1 MDTTLDTVR
10 QMLAA
15 QSAHRAALT
24 VVDATTPGTPERMA
38 AINALVA
45 AEDAD
50 RAAFRAFRRAM
61 DASGVRPCDR
71 AALVASVA

>member
-1 MDTTLDTVR
+1 MNTTLVAVR

-15 QSAHRAALT
+15 QSAHLAALT
-24 VVDATTPGTPERMA
+24 VVDATIPGTPERMA
-38 AINALVA
+38 ATNALIA

-50 RAAFRAFRRAM
+50 RTAFRAFRRAM
-61 DASGVRPCDR
+61 DAAGVRPCDR

>member
-1 MDTTLDTVR
+1 MDTTLDTIR

-15 QSAHRAALT
+15 DAAHLAALAK
-24 VVDATTPGTPERMA
+24 VDATIPGTPERMA
-38 AINALVA
+38 ASNALVA

-61 DASGVRPCDR
+61 DAAGVRPCDR